1 MNKKMK
7 KLVLIILMAVLPA
20 LMVTII
26 ITTQNK
32 VPLTHFI
39 PVSPTDQNEY
49 WHQIATFNLAGFNG
63 GYYTHLEQTALI
75 TQSGFGVHGPF
86 YIILMGAL
94 SKITGWSY
102 STPIFFNMMF
112 LALGFVIFAYLSN
125 LDNTQIVLAGLTLC
139 LFPPVLMYLP
149 TAMQESFQQMVGI
162 IFAAIFGIS
171 LAYKEKLNFWKKATV
186 IAFTFFA
193 SLMRPSWGLLFFPL
207 FALYFPKDLKKQIL
221 AFFISL
227 IFLLAVILL
236 ISLFIT
242 PGNNT
247 ISQAIAQFDSGF
259 RSGLKFLLNT
269 ISDNLK
275 IYFNISNTPQMVF
288 RLEYLLIL
296 IFTLTF
302 VFVLL
307 RKKKKMSFA
316 QITLDVNL
324 NLNIIFFLIIS
335 PIILWSFSLYFIK
348 NDIRFIAPYFL
359 LIFLLLIINKRYF
372 FVITFILINLLILP
386 ASISLIT
393 NPIGNNFLYSNE
405 KIIATKQIMD
415 QSIHYDA
422 RQTNAWCNT
431 ILVPITLYDYRIS
444 QIPAGI
450 GISYVLN
457 NNGVDKIA
465 FPIKSKYVLLTTQ
478 QSNELDQA
486 ALDQLEILAKFPD
499 SVLFI
504 NKNAACN

>member
-1 MNKKMK
+1 MK
-7 KLVLIILMAVLPA
+7 KLALIILMAVLPA

-49 WHQIATFNLAGFNG
+49 WHQIATFNLTGFNG

-75 TQSGFGVHGPF
+75 TQSRFGVHGPF

-125 LDNTQIVLAGLTLC
+125 LDNIQIVLAGLTLC
-139 LFPPVLMYLP
+139 LFPPVLVYLP

-171 LAYKEKLNFWKKATV
+171 LAYKEKLNFWKKAAV
-186 IAFTFFA
+186 IAFTFFV
-193 SLMRPSWGLLFFPL
+193 SLIRPSWGLLFFPL
-207 FALYFPKDLKKQIL
+207 FALYFPKNLKKQIL

-236 ISLFIT
+236 LSLFIT

-247 ISQAIAQFDSGF
+247 ISQAIAQFDPGF
-259 RSGLKFLLNT
+259 RSGLKFLFNT

-275 IYFNISNTPQMVF
+275 IYFNISNIPQMVF
-288 RLEYLLIL
+288 RLEYMLIL
-296 IFTLTF
+296 IFALAYTF
-302 VFVLL
+302 LLL
-307 RKKKKMSFA
+307 RKKKKRSTA
-316 QITLDVNL
+316 QNL
-324 NLNIIFFLIIS
+324 LNTDTELNFFFFLILF
-335 PIILWSFSLYFIK
+335 PIIVWSFSLYFIK
-348 NDIRFIAPYFL
+348 NDMRFIAPYFL
-359 LIFLLLIINKRYF
+359 LIFFLLIFYKRYF
-372 FVITFILINLLILP
+372 FVITFVLINLLILP
-386 ASISLIT
+386 ASISLT
-393 NPIGNNFLYSNE
+393 TYLNSNNFIYPNE
-405 KIIATKQIMD
+405 KITATKQIMD
-415 QSIHYDA
+415 QSIHYDP

-431 ILVPITLYDYRIS
+431 ILVPVTLYDYRIS

-478 QSNELDQA
+478 EANELYQSA
-486 ALDQLEILAKFPD
+486 MDQLEYLVNFPD
-499 SVLFI
+499 SILFI

>member
-112 LALGFVIFAYLSN
+112 LALGFVIFAYISN
-125 LDNTQIVLAGLTLC
+125 LDNTQIILAGLTLC

-259 RSGLKFLLNT
+259 RSGLKFLFNT

-275 IYFNISNTPQMVF
+275 IYFNISNIPQMVF
-288 RLEYLLIL
+288 RLEYTLIL
-296 IFTLTF
+296 IFALVYAF
-302 VFVLL
+302 LLL
-307 RKKKKMSFA
+307 RKKKKRSTA
-316 QITLDVNL
+316 QNLLDTEL
-324 NLNIIFFLIIS
+324 NFFFFLILF
-335 PIILWSFSLYFIK
+335 PIIVLSFSLYFIK
-348 NDIRFIAPYFL
+348 NDMRFIAPYFL
-359 LIFLLLIINKRYF
+359 LIFSLLVIKKRYF
-372 FVITFILINLLILP
+372 FVVIFILINLLISP
-386 ASISLIT
+386 ASIALT
-393 NPIGNNFLYSNE
+393 TYPIGNNFTYSNE
-405 KIIATKQIMD
+405 KINAMKQIMD

>member
-1 MNKKMK
+1 MNRKMT
-7 KLVLIILMAVLPA
+7 KLVLIILMAALPA

-26 ITTQNK
+26 INTENK

-63 GYYTHLEQTALI
+63 GYYTHLEQTAPI
-75 TQSGFGVHGPF
+75 AQSRFGVHGPF
-86 YIILMGAL
+86 YIVLISAL

-102 STPIFFNMMF
+102 STPIFLNMAF
-112 LALGFVIFAYLSN
+112 LALGFIVFATLSKLSN
-125 LDNTQIVLAGLTLC
+125 IQIVLAGLTLC

-171 LAYKEKLNFWKKATV
+171 LVYKGKLNFWKKVAA
-186 IAFTFFA
+186 IAFTFLV
-193 SLMRPSWGLLFFPL
+193 SLIRPSWGLLFFPL
-207 FALYFPKDLKKQIL
+207 FALYFPKNLKKQII

-227 IFLLAVILL
+227 IFLLVVVLL
-236 ISLFIT
+236 LGLFIT

-247 ISQAIAQFDSGF
+247 VSQAIAQFVPGF
-259 RSGLKFLLNT
+259 RSGLKFLFNT

-275 IYFNISNTPQMVF
+275 IYFSISNIPQMVF
-288 RLEYLLIL
+288 RLEYMLIL
-296 IFTLTF
+296 IFTLAF
-302 VFVLL
+302 AIFFL
-307 RKKKKMSFA
+307 RKKKEGSTA
-316 QITLDVNL
+316 QIPLDVDL
-324 NLNIIFFLIIS
+324 RLNIFFFLIIS
-335 PIILWSFSLYFIK
+335 PIILWSFTLYFIK
-348 NDIRFIAPYFL
+348 NDVRFIAPYFL
-359 LIFLLLIINKRYF
+359 LIFFLLIINKRYF
-372 FVITFILINLLILP
+372 FVIPFVLINLLMLP
-386 ASISLIT
+386 ASFSLT
-393 NPIGNNFLYSNE
+393 TYPIGNNFTYSNE

-415 QSIHYDA
+415 QSIHFDA

-457 NNGVDKIA
+457 NNGVDKIT
-465 FPIKSKYVLLTTQ
+465 FPIKSKYVLLTSQ
-478 QSNELDQA
+478 QSNELDHT
-486 ALDQLEILAKFPD
+486 ALEQLEYLAKFPD
-499 SVLFI
+499 SILYI
-504 NKNAACN
+504 NKKAACN